1 MNIETVCEYCLSLK
15 GVTEEQPFGPT
26 NVVYKVMGK
35 IFALISLDEFSHV
48 SLKNT
53 PEKNEEIRERYN
65 FVVGAWHMHKLHWSM
80 INLNDVFDERLIL
93 ELIDDSYGLVTQKLT
108 KKQKAELADL
118 MR

>member
-1 MNIETVCEYCLSLK
+1 MNIETVCTYCLSLK

-35 IFALISLDEFSHV
+35 IFALISLEEFAHL

-53 PEKNEEIRERYN
+53 PEKNAEIRARYS

-80 INLNDVFDERLIL
+80 IKLNDVFDERLVL
-93 ELIDDSYGLVTQKLT
+93 ELIDDSYHLVSQKLT
-108 KKQKAELADL
+108 KKQKAELAEL
-118 MR
+118 VR